1 MIVNTRRAPRRIYT
15 SPMRLGTR
23 ATLISL
29 ASLAVLTC
37 PLAGCGPVVTPSFD
51 SPEPA
56 ARNAAIVRAAETR
69 DQGSVDELIAMLAS
83 DDPATRVLAIRTLER
98 ITGQTNDYD
107 PHADELSRSA
117 AVRRWHAWYAT
128 HHTQHA
134 PSVGG
139 RK

>member
-1 MIVNTRRAPRRIYT
+1 
-15 SPMRLGTR
+15 MRLGTR

-29 ASLAVLTC
+29 ASLGTLTGQ
-37 PLAGCGPVVTPSFD
+37 LVGCGPVVTPSFD

-69 DQGSVDELIAMLAS
+69 DRESVDELIAMLSS

-107 PHADELSRSA
+107 PHADDLSRAA
-117 AVRRWHAWYAT
+117 AVRRWHGWYNA
-128 HHTQHA
+128 QHD
-134 PSVGG
+134 STVGG

>member
-1 MIVNTRRAPRRIYT
+1 
-15 SPMRLGTR
+15 MRSGTLA
-23 ATLISL
+23 ATMLVCFL
-29 ASLAVLTC
+29 ALVAHV
-37 PLAGCGPVVTPSFD
+37 PGCGPVVTPSFD

-69 DQGSVDELIAMLAS
+69 DRGSVDELIAMLDS

-107 PHADELSRSA
+107 PHADDLSRDA
-117 AVRRWHAWYAT
+117 AVRRWHAWYAANNFPHDST
-128 HHTQHA
+128 
-134 PSVGG
+134 VGG